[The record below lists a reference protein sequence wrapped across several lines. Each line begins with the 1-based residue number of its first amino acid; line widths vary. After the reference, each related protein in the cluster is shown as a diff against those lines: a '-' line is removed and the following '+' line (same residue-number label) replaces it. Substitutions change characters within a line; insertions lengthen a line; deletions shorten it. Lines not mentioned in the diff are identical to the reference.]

1 MIIIRIYRI
10 RKPLVTQY
18 GRCAALLAC
27 FGWCLGLMAPA
38 WGQAHYPVLRLS
50 GPSAVV
56 SFPLLHMIQS
66 GALAR
71 FADKVE
77 FRAWQ
82 TPDQLRALLTSGAI
96 DFTATPS
103 NLPALMAN
111 RGEPVRLLNVS
122 VWGIQWLVSRDPK
135 VKQLEDLKGK
145 ELLVGYQRDLPAIVL
160 NKMLTAK
167 HMQPGRDIK
176 LRYVRDSQDAIALL
190 LSGQADH
197 AILGEPTTSLLLW
210 RNQQQGAAPLYRAQ
224 SQQQAWRETFPAQPD
239 FPTAGIMVS
248 ARLSGDL
255 ALGRAV
261 DQAYAEST
269 RWCMT
274 RPQACAELVKRYFPH
289 LPVAAIEQSI
299 RFTRLE
305 SRSASQVRPQLEAL
319 FKLLG
324 ESNPQAIGGRLPDP
338 GFYGP

>member
-1 MIIIRIYRI
+1 MRVRRWY
-10 RKPLVTQY
+10 
-18 GRCAALLAC
+18 AALLAC
-27 FGWCLGLMAPA
+27 AGICMGLAAPA
-38 WGQAHYPVLRLS
+38 WSDTRYPVLRLS

-56 SFPLLHMIQS
+56 SFPLLHMIDS
-66 GALAR
+66 GALAK

-77 FRAWQ
+77 FRQWQ
-82 TPDQLRALLTSGAI
+82 SPDQLRALLTSGEI

-135 VKQLEDLKGK
+135 VKRLEDLKGK

-160 NKMLTAK
+160 DKMLKAK

-176 LRYVRDSQDAIALL
+176 LRYVRESHDAIALL

-197 AILGEPTTSLLLW
+197 AILGEPTTALLLW

-239 FPTAGIMVS
+239 FPSAGIMVS
-248 ARLSGDL
+248 ARMSGDL
-255 ALGRAV
+255 ALSRAV

-269 RWCMT
+269 RWCT
-274 RPQACAELVKRYFPH
+274 TKPQACAELVNRHFPH
-289 LPVAAIEQSI
+289 LPVVAIEQSI
-299 RFTRLE
+299 RFTHLE
-305 SRSASQVRPQLEAL
+305 SRSASQARAQLEAL
-319 FKLLG
+319 YKLLG